1 MGLTCYKV
9 TKLDYFNK
17 SMIKVC
23 VYSSTKL
30 SKFLTL
36 SLSSPK
42 DGNKVTS
49 TSSNHLVCD
58 KQKKATLFHEHCHSH
73 TDRRSAHTLS
83 LDRLYAAAAEQT
95 VVGNPNSAAA
105 GPEYFS
111 M

>member
-1 MGLTCYKV
+1 MSIVLPN
-9 TKLDYFNK
+9 FQ
-17 SMIKVC
+17 SF
-23 VYSSTKL
+23 SL
-30 SKFLTL
+30 SP
-36 SLSSPK
+36 SSPK

-58 KQKKATLFHEHCHSH
+58 KQKKTHFFTNTATH
-73 TDRRSAHTLS
+73 TLTGSAHTLS

-105 GPEYFS
+105 GSEYFS